1 MNYFQP
7 NYSYMMYPQQNMY
20 VNNNP
25 YQYSQGSYVPPGTSI
40 QDTILNGGFGYNSP
54 QPNNILP
61 IGGGYSTNN
70 YQPSYYQQPKYDY
83 YNPYGAPIQQ
93 NNIYNGY
100 NNQYYQPNM
109 YNSYQQNYYNQMN
122 DYAMGIYE
130 MNKIRAKMASGQNF
144 DEAKFDERFKPKPYS
159 PRQYTK
165 EELAIIEYEKKAPMY
180 IGVIEKPYTNDS
192 IFLNA
197 YIASYQKPYEDHD
210 AYTYI
215 CKDVPRMLE
224 QEWIMKNTKEIGRDF
239 SKFYDSNKYSQL
251 LRFHRDN
258 SELLMDLAQK
268 KLTNSED
275 YEMGLATVNRLLEEQ
290 KQAYKNGILKNP
302 LSDLTKNPEL
312 MKKRNDFINAC
323 LQRVQEKNQ
332 LKAAKQLGLEE

>member
-25 YQYSQGSYVPPGTSI
+25 YQYSQRSYVPPGTSI

-122 DYAMGIYE
+122 DYA
-130 MNKIRAKMASGQNF
+130 
-144 DEAKFDERFKPKPYS
+144 DERFKPKPYS

-332 LKAAKQLGLEE
+332 LKAAKRLGLEE

>member
-25 YQYSQGSYVPPGTSI
+25 YQYSQGSYVP
-40 QDTILNGGFGYNSP
+40 LGYNSP

-130 MNKIRAKMASGQNF
+130 MYKIRAKMASGQNF

-215 CKDVPRMLE
+215 CKDVPKMLE